1 MNKQDLIKSA
11 FNNKILL
18 VLFASPMRWD
28 PLIIFCSNCD
38 CLANFTLPAESKEG
52 EESPFK
58 EITFTELEREEA
70 AKLVE
75 KYNKVKSEIRS
86 NRQLISCII
95 SPNHCRTPKR
105 RVSGRGRTSGTNGRG
120 ACAGAWTPAETCG
133 AWGDDSSEFHFH
145 FGNPVVVCWPWFAL
159 GSVFWISFQNDCLNC
174 VQFVLVET

>member
-1 MNKQDLIKSA
+1 MNKHDLIKSA
-11 FNNKILL
+11 LNNKTFL

-28 PLIIFCSNCD
+28 PSIIFYSNCD

-86 NRQLISCII
+86 NMQ
-95 SPNHCRTPKR
+95 
-105 RVSGRGRTSGTNGRG
+105 
-120 ACAGAWTPAETCG
+120 
-133 AWGDDSSEFHFH
+133 
-145 FGNPVVVCWPWFAL
+145 
-159 GSVFWISFQNDCLNC
+159 
-174 VQFVLVET
+174 